1 MDTGKLDF
9 CCPECDSNEWYT
21 IDDVAKLYGCTFCYY
36 VTTYYHDK
44 QKREQQQLRA
54 VELDFCCPE
63 CNCTKWYCIGD
74 AGDGDK
80 LLYGCARCDCVCTFD
95 YVDEQEQEQE
105 QR

>member
-21 IDDVAKLYGCTFCYY
+21 IDDVAKLYSCTFCYH

-44 QKREQQQLRA
+44 QKREQEQLLA
-54 VELDFCCPE
+54 L
-63 CNCTKWYCIGD
+63 TKQAWEW
-74 AGDGDK
+74 
-80 LLYGCARCDCVCTFD
+80 
-95 YVDEQEQEQE
+95 EQEQEQE